1 MIKKL
6 LIKNLAIIQELE
18 VSFSPGLNIIT
29 GETGSGKSILI
40 DAIGL
45 LVGGRATSDIVRT
58 GENTAVIEGELDGAD
73 DSWLIR
79 RIVRTSGTSR
89 IYVDEEPA
97 KLGELET
104 LTDSLVDLHGQHEH
118 QTLLRVTTHID
129 FLDAYAGLLLD
140 REVLAHTYRQFIQL
154 KGDLQRLSTQ
164 VENERELH
172 ELHQFQLKEL
182 EEAELTRHE
191 EDKLTQE
198 LNLLSQAEELQHLL
212 AHIEHHL
219 QSDEASLIGEL
230 ASLLKQLDRFTQ
242 LSPELTKM
250 SERLTSLKIEFGDIA
265 YEASRFRETV
275 KADPR
280 RLVEIEERLG
290 QLESIKR
297 KFGGTIDSA
306 LEKLD
311 WLKKAVSQHVASDE
325 RLNRLKDEQERQQEA
340 YSSQCRELSRQRRAA
355 VERLE
360 QEIQD
365 TLARLD
371 MPGTRFDVKIENV
384 PMESGACIIDNQAY
398 KSDER
403 GYDQVEFYISPNP
416 GEELRPLARIA
427 SGGEISRIMLGIKTV
442 LSAYDPVSCLI
453 FDEIDN
459 GISGSTAE
467 TVGTALQNLAQ
478 SRQIICITHLPQIA
492 ARGDYHISMNKT
504 VVKGRTL
511 SQAKKVAGEER
522 KREIARLLSGAEITR
537 ASLDQA
543 KELLV
548 SGSEKR
554 QGAVNG

>member
-1 MIKKL
+1 MIKNL

-18 VSFSPGLNIIT
+18 VSFGPGLNIIT

-45 LVGGRATSDIVRT
+45 LMGGRATPDIVRT
-58 GENTAVIEGELDGAD
+58 GEDTAVIEGELAGD
-73 DSWLIR
+73 DDRWLIR
-79 RIVRTSGTSR
+79 RIVRTGGTSR
-89 IYVDEEPA
+89 IYINEEPA
-97 KLGELET
+97 KLGELES
-104 LTDSLVDLHGQHEH
+104 LTNSLVDLHGQHEH
-118 QTLLRVTTHID
+118 QSLLRVATHID

-140 REVLAHTYRQFIQL
+140 REVLAHTYRQLIQL
-154 KGDLQRLSTQ
+154 QGELQRLSTQ
-164 VENERELH
+164 VESERQQH

-182 EEAELTRHE
+182 EEAELSRHE
-191 EDKLTQE
+191 ENELTQE

-242 LSPELTKM
+242 LSPELAKM
-250 SERLTSLKIEFGDIA
+250 SERLSSLKIEFGDIA

-275 KADPR
+275 KANPR
-280 RLVEIEERLG
+280 RLAEIEERLG
-290 QLESIKR
+290 HLESIKR

-311 WLKKAVSQHVASDE
+311 WLREAVSQHVASDE
-325 RLNRLKDEQERQQEA
+325 RLNQLRDEQKRQQEA
-340 YSSQCRELSRQRRAA
+340 YSAQCRELSRQRRAA

-371 MPGTRFDVKIENV
+371 MPGTRFEVNIENA
-384 PMESGACIIDNQAY
+384 PMEGGACIIDDQAY

-416 GEELRPLARIA
+416 GEDLRPLAKIA

-467 TVGTALQNLAQ
+467 TVGTALKNLAQ
-478 SRQIICITHLPQIA
+478 SRQIVCITHLPQIA
-492 ARGDYHISMNKT
+492 ARGDYHLSMNKT
-504 VVKGRTL
+504 VIKGRTL
-511 SQAKKVAGEER
+511 SQAKKVAGDER
-522 KREIARLLSGAEITR
+522 RREIARLLSGAEITQ

-548 SGSEKR
+548 PGSEER
-554 QGAVNG
+554 QEAFDG